1 MTETVVRA
9 SESSRIGPLGLIA
22 RSLIVAAAS
31 LVLGGL
37 TSPAQG
43 LLPDAL
49 SSFANSAG
57 GWTLLTFAIV
67 WAVRTPLWL
76 SAVLGMVSFVLL
88 VEGYRLVSGWRGFD
102 YGEPFTGMFTI
113 IGLLAGPVVG
123 AAAALVR
130 HRRELWRAVGIA
142 PVASVLVGEGVYG
155 LTVVGDTTSPVYWI
169 AQLVIGI
176 VLTLVVI
183 VGARMRVPLA
193 ALTVGLVAAGSAAFV
208 AFYSALGGA

>member
-1 MTETVVRA
+1 
-9 SESSRIGPLGLIA
+9 
-22 RSLIVAAAS
+22 
-31 LVLGGL
+31 
-37 TSPAQG
+37 
-43 LLPDAL
+43 
-49 SSFANSAG
+49 
-57 GWTLLTFAIV
+57 
-67 WAVRTPLWL
+67 VRTPLWL

-130 HRRELWRAVGIA
+130 RRRELWRAVGIA

-183 VGARMRVPLA
+183 ARARMRVPLA
-193 ALTVGLVAAGSAAFV
+193 ALTVWLVAAGSAAFV